1 MGYMTINNR
10 RVAFTD
16 EKNVLSVIRKSG
28 IDLPTFCYHS
38 ELSTYGACRMCV
50 VEDERGKVFA
60 SCSEV
65 PRDGMVIY
73 TNTPR
78 LQHHRKMI
86 IELLLSSHC
95 RDCTTCAKNGVCTLQ
110 KLASQ
115 LGISEIRFENHK
127 KPLPLDT
134 SSDCVIR
141 DPNKCILCGDC
152 VRTCDEIQGL
162 GILDFAFRGSKMQVM
177 PAFNRELAETDCVG
191 CGQCRA
197 VCPTGAIS
205 FIEREAAAYD
215 EAAVKANME
224 RKETHK
230 ADQLHSAVH
239 RCPGQA
245 IREFNRRGF
254 QEEVSQETVQSQLQ
268 QWPCQIKL
276 VPVNAPY
283 FEDAKL
289 LIAADCTAYAY
300 ANVHEEFMKGK
311 ITLIGCP
318 KLDQIDYSEKLTQII
333 AENNIKSVTVLRMEV
348 PCCGGLENAAVKALK
363 NSGKFLPW
371 QVVTISIDGR
381 IL

>member
-1 MGYMTINNR
+1 MIR
-10 RVAFTD
+10 RVIQID
-16 EKNVLSVIRKSG
+16 EEKCNGCG
-28 IDLPTFCYHS
+28 ICVTACH
-38 ELSTYGACRMCV
+38 EGAI
-50 VEDERGKVFA
+50 
-60 SCSEV
+60 
-65 PRDGMVIY
+65 GMVDGKA
-73 TNTPR
+73 R
-78 LQHHRKMI
+78 LM
-86 IELLLSSHC
+86 
-95 RDCTTCAKNGVCTLQ
+95 RDDYCDGL
-110 KLASQ
+110 
-115 LGISEIRFENHK
+115 
-127 KPLPLDT
+127 
-134 SSDCVIR
+134 
-141 DPNKCILCGDC
+141 GDC
-152 VRTCDEIQGL
+152 L
-162 GILDFAFRGSKMQVM
+162 
-177 PAFNRELAETDCVG
+177 PN
-191 CGQCRA
+191 
-197 VCPTGAIS
+197 CPTGAIS

-230 ADQLHSAVH
+230 AA
-239 RCPGQA
+239 G
-245 IREFNRRGF
+245 REAF
-254 QEEVSQETVQSQLQ
+254 QEEVSRETVQSQLQ

-381 IL
+381 ILEQ

>member
-1 MGYMTINNR
+1 MLR
-10 RVAFTD
+10 RVIQID
-16 EKNVLSVIRKSG
+16 EEKCNGCG
-28 IDLPTFCYHS
+28 ICVTACH
-38 ELSTYGACRMCV
+38 EGAI
-50 VEDERGKVFA
+50 
-60 SCSEV
+60 
-65 PRDGMVIY
+65 GMVDGKA
-73 TNTPR
+73 R
-78 LQHHRKMI
+78 LM
-86 IELLLSSHC
+86 
-95 RDCTTCAKNGVCTLQ
+95 RDDYCDGL
-110 KLASQ
+110 
-115 LGISEIRFENHK
+115 
-127 KPLPLDT
+127 
-134 SSDCVIR
+134 
-141 DPNKCILCGDC
+141 GDC
-152 VRTCDEIQGL
+152 L
-162 GILDFAFRGSKMQVM
+162 
-177 PAFNRELAETDCVG
+177 PN
-191 CGQCRA
+191 
-197 VCPTGAIS
+197 CPTGAIS

-230 ADQLHSAVH
+230 AA
-239 RCPGQA
+239 G
-245 IREFNRRGF
+245 REAF
-254 QEEVSQETVQSQLQ
+254 QEEVSRETVQSQLQ